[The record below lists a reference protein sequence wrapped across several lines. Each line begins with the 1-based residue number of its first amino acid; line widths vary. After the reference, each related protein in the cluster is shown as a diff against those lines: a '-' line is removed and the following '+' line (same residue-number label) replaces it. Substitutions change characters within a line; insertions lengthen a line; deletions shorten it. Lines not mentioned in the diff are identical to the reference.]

1 MPSGNWLPFEML
13 PSEMLF
19 SGLYFFLLI
28 ILLIGLTG
36 PRGGRGMYW
45 QGAQCAFALGMWALG
60 PGEQPLPGEGRIIP
74 LSARRA
80 VRVAA
85 ALWREAS

>member
-19 SGLYFFLLI
+19 FRLVLLSSHYLVNRPPSG
-28 ILLIGLTG
+28 GT
-36 PRGGRGMYW
+36 RMYW
-45 QGAQCAFALGMWALG
+45 QGTRGRCAFALEMWVLR
-60 PGEQPLPGEGRIIP
+60 PREQLLPGEGRIIP
-74 LSARRA
+74 LSARGA

-85 ALWREAS
+85 AW